1 MIEKQVSMLERL
13 PGFNDVGVSLLA
25 RSLPCCTN
33 PGELVKSLPN
43 LANRLSSS
51 NDPDISW
58 VVWIDSLFEE
68 NSSSPNSRK
77 ALQDLRNLVEAANN
91 IELAMADVVMMSQIY
106 DCAIELGINLN
117 SNP

>member
-1 MIEKQVSMLERL
+1 M
-13 PGFNDVGVSLLA
+13 
-25 RSLPCCTN
+25 
-33 PGELVKSLPN
+33 KSLPN